1 MNCDTDKLQMY
12 LDGELNRTEKAVLER
27 HLGSCPNCRRE
38 FGQMKLLWLEL
49 GEKEDLPIPV
59 ELPFLRQ
66 QLIYRVLHQNPDR
79 DHNRL
84 SYWKSQKLVWQPF
97 LWGAMQIPGLSLI
110 PAASRQVPRLLRNTA
125 SLALDKGLIPGL
137 KRGGSR

>member
-12 LDGELNRTEKAVLER
+12 LDGEMNKEEKADLER

-38 FGQMKLLWLEL
+38 FGQLKLLWLEL
-49 GEKEDLPIPV
+49 GEEEEAALPA

-66 QLIYRVLHQNPDR
+66 QLIYRVLHQDPDSKESP
-79 DHNRL
+79 L
-84 SYWKSQKLVWQPF
+84 GYWESQKLAWQPF
-97 LWGAMQIPGLSLI
+97 LWGARQIPGLSLI
-110 PAASRQVPRLLRNTA
+110 PAAGRQLPKLLWETA
-125 SLALDKGLIPGL
+125 SLARNMGLIPGL